1 MKNEQVIFELQ
12 SQSAPIL
19 EKLGDNQVMDFKI
32 KDLDISEGIHLGE
45 LPVKGR
51 AINKIMKALKVRSN
65 FTDFSQKMEPADWD
79 IVSRK
84 LKSAEAETK
93 LYAKIIKD
101 DKGNPE
107 IVDVLKY
114 REKANENPENF
125 KQYFDWM
132 CETLETSE
140 KEYGLKEF
148 RFNPKKDEF
157 EIILLDEV
165 NRIDVFNTNID
176 LWKSGDRFSF
186 NGLQFNHAPFFERMV
201 CSNGNTALEYGFG
214 ADIEHTRY
222 SAKKIQSVIQ
232 KSLGF
237 HSGLVNEQLS
247 TAVQNLK
254 DNNVSIAEFY
264 AYRKFF
270 EDRNKDE
277 QYNGLIEKFFNDSH
291 FFKAYGLNIAEKSR
305 KWKST
310 ANSGINAYDFFNML
324 TYIASH
330 PEEIRVDRDDRSQLQ
345 INASN
350 LLFKKELDLQDIASP
365 IIVDYPRHIIMN

>member
-1 MKNEQVIFELQ
+1 MKNEKTIHEIQ
-12 SQSAPIL
+12 SQSTAIL

-32 KDLDISEGIHLGE
+32 KDLDISSGIHLGN

-51 AINKIMKALKVRSN
+51 AVNKIMKALKVRSN

-79 IVSRK
+79 LVSRK
-84 LKSAEAETK
+84 LKSTEAETK
-93 LYAKIIKD
+93 LYAKIVKD
-101 DKGNPE
+101 DKGQPE

-132 CETLETSE
+132 CTTLETSE
-140 KEYGLKEF
+140 KEYALKDF
-148 RFNPKKDEF
+148 RFNTKKDEF
-157 EIILLDEV
+157 EIILLDEL
-165 NRIDVFNTNID
+165 NRVDVFGTKDD
-176 LWKSGDRFSF
+176 LWKTGDRFSF
-186 NGLQFNHAPFFERMV
+186 NGLQFNYAPFFERLV
-201 CSNGNTALEYGFG
+201 CSNGNTALEYGYG
-214 ADIEHTRY
+214 ADIEHSKY
-222 SAKKIQSVIQ
+222 SAKKIESVIQ

-237 HSGLVNEQLS
+237 TSDTLGEQLS
-247 TAVQNLK
+247 KAAQNLK
-254 DNNVSIAEFY
+254 ENNVSIAEFY

-270 EDRNKDE
+270 ENRNNQE

-291 FFKAYGLNIAEKSR
+291 FFKAYGVNIAEKSN

-330 PEEIRVDRDDRSQLQ
+330 PKEISVDRDDRVQLQ

-350 LLFKKELDLQDIASP
+350 LLFKRELDLQDIASP